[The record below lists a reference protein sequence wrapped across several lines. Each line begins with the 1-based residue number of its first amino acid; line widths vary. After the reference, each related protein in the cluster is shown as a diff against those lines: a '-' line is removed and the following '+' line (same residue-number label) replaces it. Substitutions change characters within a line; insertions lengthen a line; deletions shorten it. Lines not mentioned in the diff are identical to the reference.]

1 MITEYSESL
10 VPSISPE
17 LSIGSVEAL
26 NHMQFSIS
34 IETSMFEYIFL

>member
-17 LSIGSVEAL
+17 LCICSLEAL
-26 NHMQFSIS
+26 NNMQFSIS

>member
-17 LSIGSVEAL
+17 LRIGSLDAL
-26 NHMQFSIS
+26 IHMQFSIS